1 MHPAVIRSVL
11 STFGHFHTFSL
22 VVWNQWPLSDKSC
35 VVAQLT
41 CEHIGSW
48 QGLFWRL
55 WETWRPVFW
64 RMRWLRDLLLLLWS
78 PGWSSHVAERPLF
91 LVQLGLLWTGLEF
104 ILLLNY
110 SIAVNRRVG
119 LKYKAWMSRFSRFIY
134 RFIYSKLKHTMTGWM
149 PRVFQARG
157 RNSRGVPPTNTD
169 HNTQTQMERRER
181 KLRQRDKKKINPI
194 KLAWEHWGTMTLL
207 LTIKGEKRKKEKKKH
222 QKTAWLIFPTDE
234 IWPKILMPVTI
245 YSVSPQC
252 HPWAKLP
259 VQPLQVG
266 FYNVLGEMHL
276 DWFKV
281 IIAL

>member
-1 MHPAVIRSVL
+1 ML

-78 PGWSSHVAERPLF
+78 PGRSSHVAERPLF

-104 ILLLNY
+104 ILLLNH

-119 LKYKAWMSRFSRFIY
+119 LMYKAWMSRFSRFIY
-134 RFIYSKLKHTMTGWM
+134 RFIYSKLKHTMTGWL
-149 PRVFQARG
+149 PQVFQARG
-157 RNSRGVPPTNTD
+157 RNSRGVPPTNIY

-181 KLRQRDKKKINPI
+181 KLRQRDKQKINPI

-207 LTIKGEKRKKEKKKH
+207 TDHKGEKKKERKKNTKK
-222 QKTAWLIFPTDE
+222 LLDSFF
-234 IWPKILMPVTI
+234 
-245 YSVSPQC
+245 
-252 HPWAKLP
+252 
-259 VQPLQVG
+259 QPMKSGQRFWCL
-266 FYNVLGEMHL
+266 
-276 DWFKV
+276 
-281 IIAL
+281 